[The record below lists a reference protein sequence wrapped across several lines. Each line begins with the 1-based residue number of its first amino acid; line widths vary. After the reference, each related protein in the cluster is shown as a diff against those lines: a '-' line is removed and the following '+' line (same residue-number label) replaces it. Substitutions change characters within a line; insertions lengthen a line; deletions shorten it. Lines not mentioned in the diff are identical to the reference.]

1 MKKQLR
7 TSVLCFL
14 FDFKPK
20 FVIIR
25 TLLYFPIHTLISRT
39 LFYFLV

>member
-20 FVIIR
+20 SVIIR
-25 TLLYFPIHTLISRT
+25 TLLYFHVHTLIMFAVYL
-39 LFYFLV
+39 LFD